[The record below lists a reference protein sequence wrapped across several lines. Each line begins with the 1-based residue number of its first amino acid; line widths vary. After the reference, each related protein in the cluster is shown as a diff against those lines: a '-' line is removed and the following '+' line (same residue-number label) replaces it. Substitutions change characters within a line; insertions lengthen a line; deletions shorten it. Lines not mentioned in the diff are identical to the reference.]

1 MSIQNEIT
9 RINNAKNVLVNWLT
23 SPNVDAETNANLTRI
38 AEIINS
44 LTVGV
49 GEDEL
54 KTINGESLVGA
65 GDISI
70 PLPAYN
76 GAEHNVGYATNWI
89 SEVFTDLNNLRMLAQ
104 GEYNF
109 VIDSTTA
116 NAPTGVATTT
126 AICIKTYRTRSA
138 LADTTLVPTL
148 YIRQDLFM
156 ANRHFYRMISH
167 PNQSSFTID
176 DITFGNWIEVLE
188 KLDAIYPIGSVYVS
202 NTNSNP
208 SEVFGGT
215 WELIDKQFKSSYL
228 STDDT
233 WFKPS
238 GSNNTQS
245 SNSYTRDGHSVRVR
259 IVTKTAKSLTDTDV
273 ALGNIDLEKLG
284 MQSILGTLNVI
295 CYINDDALGIVA
307 ITFNTGEL
315 TWRGLIGEATNV
327 ASDASI
333 TIDAILETS
342 SAYMLDEAC
351 DKFYWKRTA

>member
-23 SPNVDAETNANLTRI
+23 SQNVDAETNANLTRI
-38 AEIINS
+38 AEIING

-54 KTINGESLVGA
+54 KTINGESLVGT

-70 PLPAYN
+70 PLPAYS

-116 NAPTGVATTT
+116 NAPTGVATTK
-126 AICIKTYRTRSA
+126 AICIKTYRTRCT
-138 LADTTLVPTL
+138 LEDTTLVPTL

-156 ANRHFYRMISH
+156 DNRHFYRMISH
-167 PNQSSFTID
+167 PNQSSLTTA
-176 DITFGNWIEVLE
+176 DITFENWIEVLE

-202 NTNSNP
+202 NTNSDP

-215 WELIDKQFKSSYL
+215 WELFDKEFKSNYSN
-228 STDDT
+228 TDDDA
-233 WFKPS
+233 FKPS
-238 GSNNTQS
+238 GTSAS
-245 SNSYTRDGHSVRVR
+245 SGAVAYVRGGHTVR
-259 IVTKTAKSLTDTDV
+259 IRVGITTASSLTDTDV
-273 ALGNIDLEKLG
+273 V
-284 MQSILGTLNVI
+284 LGTLDLSRFGLTSVLYTPYTA
-295 CYINDDALGIVA
+295 CYINDDAVGLVSLGY
-307 ITFNTGEL
+307 TDGEL
-315 TWRGLIGEATNV
+315 RWRGLVGESTSVSSGATV
-327 ASDASI
+327 TYDAVFV
-333 TIDAILETS
+333 TS
-342 SAYMLDEAC
+342 YKFMNDDAC
-351 DKFYWKRTA
+351 DKFYWKRIS